1 MLLSQL
7 KIQFIDQLKDD
18 YPTTE
23 IESFFHILTEE
34 YLGMTRLETALNRDF
49 EVSEEQKAWF
59 EHALLRLKDHEPI
72 QHITGKEEFFGMK
85 FKVNEHVLIPRPET
99 EELVEWIV
107 SEFRNVSK
115 PIRILDIGT
124 GSGCIAV
131 SLKKAIGNAEV
142 VAFDISE
149 KALKLAE
156 ENARENHVKANF
168 EKKDILQTEDL
179 KQKFDII
186 VSNPPYVREIEK
198 KDMQRNVLD
207 HEPET
212 ALYVKDTDPL
222 IFYSKITSLAQHA
235 LNPGG
240 CLYFE
245 INQYLAEETKALV
258 ESSGF
263 ETELKKDIFGNF
275 RMLKGIKK

>member
-1 MLLSQL
+1 MLLSHL

-18 YPTTE
+18 YPSTE
-23 IESFFHILTEE
+23 IESFFNIITEE
-34 YLGMTRLETALNRDF
+34 YLGMTRLEAALNRDF

-107 SEFRNVSK
+107 SDFK
-115 PIRILDIGT
+115 KTDKKIRILDIGT
-124 GSGCIAV
+124 GSGCIAI
-131 SLKKAIGNAEV
+131 SLRKALKNSQV
-142 VAFDISE
+142 YAFDISAE
-149 KALKLAE
+149 ALKLAKD
-156 ENARENHVKANF
+156 NAKENHVEVEF
-168 EKKDILQTEDL
+168 QERDILETENL
-179 KQKFDII
+179 EQKFEII
-186 VSNPPYVREIEK
+186 VSNPPYVRELEK
-198 KDMQRNVLD
+198 KEIHRNVLD

-222 IFYSKITSLAQHA
+222 IFYKKIAGLAKEA
-235 LNPGG
+235 LDAGG

-258 ESSGF
+258 KSFGF